1 MSLALWYC
9 QTRNPNGASAAQR
22 KNLKLATECKYCPL
36 RRKSLFAPMSD
47 EDVAG
52 MQRFK
57 VGELVVD
64 AGTTILLEG
73 SNSPQLFTLLH
84 GMGLRHRH
92 LENGERQVINFVFP
106 GDFLGLQA
114 GLMGEM
120 GHSVEATTKM
130 TLCVFDRA
138 ELWSFIRADPERGF
152 ELAWLAA
159 VEEHFMGDALTTV
172 GQRTALQA
180 VAWAFVRIYLRAD
193 ASGNGVDGVMRFPFK
208 QRDLADALG
217 LSLVHTNKT
226 IGILKE
232 RQLLGWSGSEVQ
244 IHDLAALAK
253 IGLTTL
259 DPPRKRPIM

>member
-1 MSLALWYC
+1 
-9 QTRNPNGASAAQR
+9 
-22 KNLKLATECKYCPL
+22 
-36 RRKSLFAPMSD
+36 
-47 EDVAG
+47 

-64 AGTTILLEG
+64 AGTPILLQG
-73 SNSPQLFTLLH
+73 SNSPQLYTALH
-84 GMGLRHRH
+84 GMGLRYSL

-130 TLCVFDRA
+130 TLCVFDRNS
-138 ELWSFIRADPERGF
+138 LWSFIKSEPERGF

-159 VEEHFMGDALTTV
+159 IDEHFMGDALTTV
-172 GQRTALQA
+172 GQRTAIQA
-180 VAWAFVRIYLRAD
+180 VAWAFVRVYLRAQ
-193 ASGNGVDGVMRFPFK
+193 ATGNGEDGNMRFPFK

-226 IGILKE
+226 VGLLKAK
-232 RQLLGWSGSEVQ
+232 QLIGWSGGNVQ
-244 IHDLAALAK
+244 IHNLAALAK
-253 IGLTTL
+253 IGMVSL
-259 DPPRKRPIM
+259 DGPKVRPIM